1 VLFQELEAIHARPR
15 PFAFSTARDLWTD
28 DHISEKMLSFH
39 LDETLDAASRNTAF
53 IERSLEWIVSR
64 FGVSEGVSVVDFGC
78 GPGLY
83 TTPLAKR
90 GAKVT
95 GVDFSK
101 RSLRHA
107 ASVAE
112 REGLSIDYVHC
123 DYLEFETEE
132 KFDLILMIMCDFTAL
147 SPAQRQAMLRK
158 FSGMLAPNGHVL
170 LDVYSLATYARREEA
185 ASYERNQMNGFWS
198 AEEYYG
204 FLNVFKY
211 EEEHVI
217 LDKYTIVEA
226 DRIRTIYNWF
236 QCFTPETLGA
246 EFARNGLK
254 VVELSSDVAGTPF
267 DPLSEEFAV
276 VAELLRPYLLL
287 DDAPG
292 RDHEQRRC
300 PPCRGGKE

>member
-1 VLFQELEAIHARPR
+1 MFFEELEAQNSRPL
-15 PFAFSTARDLWTD
+15 PFEFSTAKDLWTD
-28 DHISEKMLSFH
+28 DHISKKMLSFH
-39 LDETLDAASRNTAF
+39 LDETLDAASRNAAF
-53 IERSLEWIVSR
+53 IERSIEWIASR
-64 FGVSEGVSVVDFGC
+64 FGVSDGFSVLDFGC

-90 GAKVT
+90 GARVT

-101 RSLRHA
+101 RSLRYA

-112 REGLSIDYVHC
+112 RDGLSIDYVHR
-123 DYLEFETEE
+123 DYLEFETDE
-132 KFDLILMIMCDFTAL
+132 KCDLILMIMCDFCAL
-147 SPAQRQAMLRK
+147 SPAQRRAMLRK
-158 FSGMLAPNGHVL
+158 FAGMLTPNGHVL

-211 EEEHVI
+211 ENEQVI

-226 DRIRTIYNWF
+226 ERIRTIYNWL

-246 EFARNGLK
+246 EFARNCLK
-254 VVELSSDVAGTPF
+254 VVELYSDVAGTPF

-276 VAELLRPYLLL
+276 VAELLQPFEMYSGEP
-287 DDAPG
+287 A
-292 RDHEQRRC
+292 
-300 PPCRGGKE
+300 